1 MTSYEKILQAMRM
14 QQSPETRIQLGI
26 VKSGGRIALA
36 EITLEASD
44 YLTNKLLDIF
54 TYTDSDG
61 DSLTIDNRIRPG
73 DTVALYR
80 VSDTKWLLLGR
91 FA

>member
-36 EITLEASD
+36 EITLETSD

-61 DSLTIDNRIRPG
+61 DSLTIDNRIQPG